1 MLCGFACRYKIPSEH
16 LIIFAGEHHLA
27 SLCGFTSSPF
37 HIHSWTPLLLVPGFQ
52 QFPNSMIIVPIK
64 LVKLTNMN
72 ITRWPWWRT
81 PPSKMCSSRLHPFQS
96 SRESGRQSSSGRSH
110 ILVLKL
116 FYNGLQWIYNDK
128 QCQGQELEPPTRPGG
143 HNSSSEA
150 RTTLRHLWG
159 LLCCPG
165 RIVFE
170 VIWFLFDFEAYS
182 VVQVGLFKK
191 ISLWLWYGL
200 LSCLD
205 TIFLILSPSDPAWV
219 PGMFTNWHGFHGELP
234 RQCLCSSQGL
244 SF

>member
-37 HIHSWTPLLLVPGFQ
+37 HLNSWTPLLLVPGFG
-52 QFPNSMIIVPIK
+52 QFPISIIIVPVK

-81 PPSKMCSSRLHPFQS
+81 PPSKMCSSRPHPFQS
-96 SRESGRQSSSGRSH
+96 SRECGRQSSSGRTH

-116 FYNGLQWIYNDK
+116 FYNGLQWIYNDNNARDKSLSLRQDLADTIPVLK
-128 QCQGQELEPPTRPGG
+128 QEP
-143 HNSSSEA
+143 HYAIYEA
-150 RTTLRHLWG
+150 YSVVQVG
-159 LLCCPG
+159 L
-165 RIVFE
+165 FE
-170 VIWFLFDFEAYS
+170 VIWFLFDFEAYP

-191 ISLWLWYGL
+191 ISIWLWYGP

-205 TIFLILSPSDPAWV
+205 TIFLILSPSDPARV
-219 PGMFTNWHGFHGELP
+219 PGMFTNWHGFHSELS
-234 RQCLCSSQGL
+234 RQCVCSSQGL